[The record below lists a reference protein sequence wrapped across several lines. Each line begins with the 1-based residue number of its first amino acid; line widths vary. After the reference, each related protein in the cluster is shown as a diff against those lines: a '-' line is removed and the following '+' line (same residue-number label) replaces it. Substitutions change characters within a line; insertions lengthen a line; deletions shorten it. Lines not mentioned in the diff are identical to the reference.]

1 MFVCHDYAE
10 LPRHN
15 GCMAKARSKKKVTKP
30 SRSRAFADRS
40 RTSARTFWS
49 SYGRFGATVLG
60 IAVGVATA
68 FSLVVIPVRDF
79 VTQRAKVAE
88 KSAEFEALADANEA
102 LQIEINKLSTPD
114 GIRHAAREQL
124 GYVLPG
130 EQRLSLVKMPDL
142 PTELP
147 GVWPYTLVTDI
158 VKVRMEVAA
167 NARGEFSTK
176 GP

>member
-1 MFVCHDYAE
+1 
-10 LPRHN
+10 
-15 GCMAKARSKKKVTKP
+15 MAKARTRTSTS
-30 SRSRAFADRS
+30 SRSRALAERS
-40 RTSARTFWS
+40 RSSARSFWG
-49 SYGRFGATVLG
+49 SYGRYGAGLLG
-60 IAVGVATA
+60 IAVGVSAT
-68 FSLVVIPVRDF
+68 FSLVVFPVRDF
-79 VTQRAKVAE
+79 VTQRSKVAE
-88 KSAEFEALADANEA
+88 KTAEFEALADANEA

-147 GVWPYTLVTDI
+147 NFWPYTLVTDI
-158 VKVRMEVAA
+158 VKVRTEVAA
-167 NARGEFSTK
+167 NARSEFSTK

>member
-1 MFVCHDYAE
+1 M
-10 LPRHN
+10 
-15 GCMAKARSKKKVTKP
+15 ARSRTRTKEP

-40 RTSARTFWS
+40 RTASRTIWG
-49 SYGRFGATVLG
+49 SYGRYAAAALG
-60 IAVGVATA
+60 LVVGVSAT
-68 FSLVVIPVRDF
+68 FSLVVFPVRDF
-79 VTQRAKVAE
+79 VTQRSKVAE
-88 KSAEFEALADANEA
+88 KTAEFEALADANEA

-147 GVWPYTLVTDI
+147 NMWPYTLVTDI
-158 VKVRMEVAA
+158 VKVRTQVAA
-167 NARGEFSTK
+167 NARSEFSTQ